1 MDNFLKTRSRPITSL
16 DTVDSLVKE
25 MQVNII
31 NRPYIGSVCNSVE
44 SEASNPGEH
53 FFYI

>member
-1 MDNFLKTRSRPITSL
+1 MTVGINPILFRPVSSL

-25 MQVNII
+25 MQDMRVNLI

-44 SEASNPGEH
+44 SDR
-53 FFYI
+53 